1 MEHFAKKV
9 NGFQSFSIFTNRSIL
24 DILQSSEYIF
34 DISIALSNPD
44 GWIIEIYGKILHE
57 I

>member
-24 DILQSSEYIF
+24 DILQSSKYIF